1 MGICGREEEGEQ
13 VGREERGG
21 EGEEGR
27 RGGGRRGERGR
38 RKRGVRG
45 RGNGGK
51 EGRRGGVKGERR
63 GEGVGAMNEP
73 IYFLWN
79 CPHVHCTTLTL
90 VSERG
95 GLGGCDACEEDWTLA
110 TTCELPLDCFSGR
123 QLVPVAF
130 TPPPSF
136 NRFPFTMSARF
147 ETPSSTWF
155 WGGGAGTGA
164 VVPLSEDV
172 GRGGKFAGA
181 KSNFC
186 CDLVC

>member
-1 MGICGREEEGEQ
+1 MKEKGK
-13 VGREERGG
+13 EERKGG
-21 EGEEGR
+21 EEW
-27 RGGGRRGERGR
+27 
-38 RKRGVRG
+38 
-45 RGNGGK
+45 
-51 EGRRGGVKGERR
+51 RRGGVKK
-63 GEGVGAMNEP
+63 GEGGGGGKGKVWVQWINLH
-73 IYFLWN
+73 FLQK
-79 CPHVHCTTLTL
+79 CPHIYCTTLTL

-95 GLGGCDACEEDWTLA
+95 GLGGCDACEEGWTLA

-155 WGGGAGTGA
+155 WGGGAGAGA

-186 CDLVC
+186 CDLVR